1 MICYINII
9 INYIICSVGVNLKKI
24 ILSNLLL
31 SSLSIIS
38 FILSGVKAG
47 NSLFLVAINLV
58 LSSGVSSLLL

>member
-9 INYIICSVGVNLKKI
+9 INYIICSVGVNLKKF
-24 ILSNLLL
+24 ILSNLIL